1 MTYEEILNDL
11 KPEQAEIIKSKVA
24 EGDKAINDLKV
35 ANDNLEKA
43 TLDLNAANE
52 ALQKAKDAMPC
63 DCDGEADANG
73 MCKVCGRKKPM
84 AKAAAFDETETLK
97 SLPADVRAYVE
108 TLKSQKNAAETI
120 LRQATEAQA
129 NAEAIAKAA
138 TLKSLPVE
146 QEKLVSIL
154 KGATP
159 EIIEVLTAANAAV
172 PD

>member
-1 MTYEEILNDL
+1 
-11 KPEQAEIIKSKVA
+11 
-24 EGDKAINDLKV
+24 
-35 ANDNLEKA
+35 
-43 TLDLNAANE
+43 
-52 ALQKAKDAMPC
+52 
-63 DCDGEADANG
+63 

-120 LRQATEAQA
+120 LRQTTEAQA

-172 PD
+172 ETAVLGEVGKSAHGSTPAGDPNKAWTKIEAEADILMKSNDKLTKEQAITEIIKAKPQLYKEYVDGGAE